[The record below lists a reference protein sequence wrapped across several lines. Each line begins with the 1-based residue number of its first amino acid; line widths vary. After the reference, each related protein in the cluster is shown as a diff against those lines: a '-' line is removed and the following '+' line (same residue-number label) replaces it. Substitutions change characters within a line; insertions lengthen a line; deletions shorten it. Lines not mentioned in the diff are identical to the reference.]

1 MYTINE
7 KDLTIELNETLS
19 FDAHV
24 QPIFDDIREDV
35 RADVEDTESIEAPID
50 LEKVD
55 EDLENKKQFLQH
67 ELTHGDKFSI
77 LGLILNDYEY
87 ESCRADCEVS
97 IFDEDGIRKG
107 INDWIESKFYF
118 RCD

>member
-7 KDLTIELNETLS
+7 KELTIEIRETLS

-24 QPIFDDIREDV
+24 QPIFDDIHEDV
-35 RADVEDTESIEAPID
+35 QFDVDDIESIEDPID

-67 ELTHGDKFSI
+67 ELTHVDKLII
-77 LGLILNDYEY
+77 LGNILNYYEY
-87 ESCRADCEVS
+87 AACRADCEIS

-107 INDWIESKFYF
+107 INDWIEANFDF
-118 RCD
+118 RW

>member
-7 KDLTIELNETLS
+7 KDLTIEVHESFS

-35 RADVEDTESIEAPID
+35 RFDVDDTESIEDPID

-67 ELTHGDKFSI
+67 ELTHVDKLII
-77 LGLILNDYEY
+77 LGNILNDYEY

-107 INDWIESKFYF
+107 INDWIETYF
-118 RCD
+118 GFRWN